1 MKRSVSGYVSGYGRA
16 DTGVNTMISAILVQR
31 ARKQL
36 KM

>member
-16 DTGVNTMISAILVQR
+16 DTGVNTMISATLVQR
-31 ARKQL
+31 ARKRL

>member
-16 DTGVNTMISAILVQR
+16 DTGVNTMISAIFVQR